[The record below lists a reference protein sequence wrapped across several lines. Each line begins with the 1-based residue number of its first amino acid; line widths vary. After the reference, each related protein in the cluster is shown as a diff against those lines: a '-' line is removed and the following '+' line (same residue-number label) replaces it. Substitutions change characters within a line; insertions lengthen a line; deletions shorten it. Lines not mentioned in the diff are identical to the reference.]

1 MDLAE
6 SIEFVLFLVC
16 LMMNLVLY
24 VLKDPKLVNH
34 GLKEVLHI
42 FFSLSI
48 FFFNHYYVIF
58 LQKDSN
64 TIGNS
69 SLLSW
74 LKFSSVEK

>member
-42 FFSLSI
+42 FFVV
-48 FFFNHYYVIF
+48 NF
-58 LQKDSN
+58 LFQ
-64 TIGNS
+64 
-69 SLLSW
+69 SLLCDFFT
-74 LKFSSVEK
+74 KGF